1 VEDGIVPGL
10 FDYEAGQV
18 GAGDMFAWFVE
29 HGVPLKYHSEAEHKR
44 LSLHELLTEKAQT
57 LRPGQSGLLALD
69 WWNGCRTPLV
79 DADLSGVVLG
89 YTLATKPEEVYRALI
104 ESTAYGTRLI
114 VDLFVELGV
123 DVKRMVAGGG
133 LTRC

>member
-1 VEDGIVPGL
+1 M
-10 FDYEAGQV
+10 

-29 HGVPLKYHSEAEHKR
+29 HGVPLKYHSEAERKG

-79 DADLSGVVLG
+79 DADLSGAVLG

-114 VDLFVELGV
+114 VDLFVERGV

>member
-1 VEDGIVPGL
+1 
-10 FDYEAGQV
+10 
-18 GAGDMFAWFVE
+18 
-29 HGVPLKYHSEAEHKR
+29 
-44 LSLHELLTEKAQT
+44 
-57 LRPGQSGLLALD
+57 
-69 WWNGCRTPLV
+69 
-79 DADLSGVVLG
+79 VLG